1 MKFIITLQSYTTTIQ
16 FLTNDFILYSDR
28 NRLLELG
35 IYDNKFNCYIHINNF
50 NNNNIILCY
59 LQHIIYTIHIHP
71 FILSMCNSN
80 WLSVNTKCY
89 SRRLY

>member
-35 IYDNKFNCYIHINNF
+35 IYDNKFNNYIYIDNF
-50 NNNNIILCY
+50 NNNIILCY
-59 LQHIIYTIHIHP
+59 LQHIIYAMAIHP
-71 FILSMCNSN
+71 FGITMYNSN
-80 WLSVNTKCY
+80 LIAVNTKYY
-89 SRRLY
+89 SRNLY